1 MKHHTVADVMTT
13 DVVTVITETPFKD
26 LAALFVEQKISALPV
41 LGRDGTVTG
50 IVRDTD
56 LLKKEELQRDLGAG
70 RGTVRPLRWRRGLH
84 AIADGSVAGEV
95 MTTRVVTV
103 PPGAPLAE
111 AARLMDK
118 HRTTCL
124 PVVAGDGTLAGV
136 VTPRDLLRVFL
147 RPDDDIRDEIVR
159 EVLQNYLGTDPMQVR
174 VDVRHGLVAVT
185 GEVAHKSMIELV
197 LPLVRA
203 VDGVVDA
210 TADLS
215 CAADDSPGP
224 AATPRIPSWPIGA

>member
-1 MKHHTVADVMTT
+1 MKHRTVADVMTT
-13 DVVTVITETPFKD
+13 DVVTVTTETPFKD

-41 LGRDGTVTG
+41 FGRNGTVTG

-56 LLKKEELQRDLGAG
+56 LLQHDLSTGL
-70 RGTVRPLRWRRGLH
+70 GTVRPLRWRRGVH
-84 AIADGSVAGEV
+84 AVAAGSVAGEV

-103 PPGAPLAE
+103 TRDVSLAE

-118 HRTTCL
+118 HHATCL
-124 PVVAGDGTLAGV
+124 PVVACDGTLAGV

-147 RPDDDIRDEIVR
+147 RPDADIRDEIFR
-159 EVLQNYLGTDPMQVR
+159 DVLDNYLGTNPVLLD
-174 VDVRHGLVAVT
+174 VDVRRGVVAVT
-185 GEVAHKSMIELV
+185 GEVERKSMIGLV

-215 CAADDSPGP
+215 YAVDDSHLPT
-224 AATPRIPSWPIGA
+224 AASRTPSWPVGA

>member
-1 MKHHTVADVMTT
+1 MKHRTVADVMTT
-13 DVVTVITETPFKD
+13 DVVTVTTETPFKV

-41 LGRDGTVTG
+41 FGRNGTVTG

-56 LLKKEELQRDLGAG
+56 LLKKEELQHDLSTGL
-70 RGTVRPLRWRRGLH
+70 GTVRPLRWRRGVH
-84 AIADGSVAGEV
+84 AVAAGSVAGEV

-103 PPGAPLAE
+103 TPDVSLAE

-118 HRTTCL
+118 HHATCL
-124 PVVAGDGTLAGV
+124 PVVACDGTLAGV

-147 RPDDDIRDEIVR
+147 RPDADIRDEIFR
-159 EVLQNYLGTDPMQVR
+159 DVLDNYLGTNPVLLD
-174 VDVRHGLVAVT
+174 VDVRRGVVAVT
-185 GEVAHKSMIELV
+185 GKVERKSMIGLV

-215 CAADDSPGP
+215 YAVDDSHPP
-224 AATPRIPSWPIGA
+224 TATSRTPSWPIGA

>member
-1 MKHHTVADVMTT
+1 MKHRTVADVMTT
-13 DVVTVITETPFKD
+13 NVVTVTTETPFKD
-26 LAALFVEQKISALPV
+26 LVALFVEQKISALPV
-41 LGRDGTVTG
+41 FGRNGTVTG

-56 LLKKEELQRDLGAG
+56 LLKKEELQHDLSTGL
-70 RGTVRPLRWRRGLH
+70 GTVRPLRWRRGVH
-84 AIADGSVAGEV
+84 AVAAGSVAGEV

-103 PPGAPLAE
+103 TPDVSLAE

-118 HRTTCL
+118 HHATCL
-124 PVVAGDGTLAGV
+124 PVVARDGTLAGV

-147 RPDDDIRDEIVR
+147 RPDADIRDEIFR
-159 EVLQNYLGTDPMQVR
+159 DVLDSYLKTNPVLLD
-174 VDVRHGLVAVT
+174 VDVRHGVVAVT
-185 GEVAHKSMIELV
+185 GEVERKSMIGLV

-215 CAADDSPGP
+215 YAVDDSHL
-224 AATPRIPSWPIGA
+224 AAAAAKTPSWPMGA